1 MIELGLS
8 ILFTICLFLVEIKK
22 AILKF
27 FNETNINEM
36 IENINQIKEQYSWSI
51 FTKKLLAL
59 TNSKKNN
66 ITS

>member
-1 MIELGLS
+1 MCPDGKVGYVVS
-8 ILFTICLFLVEIKK
+8 PHANEIKK

-27 FNETNINEM
+27 FNKTNINEM
-36 IENINQIKEQYSWSI
+36 IENIKRIKEKYSWSI

-59 TNSKKNN
+59 TDSKNNN